1 MKLFGLHLYR
11 QALHET
17 IRASLGLPNF
27 CLTFFQTCI
36 SHHGCEKSQIYGKL
50 QFLED
55 LLASQNIDSS
65 YFYSYVTP
73 PPPPPPL
80 PHIAPANSPTGSIIT
95 SQATMTLNIR
105 LFLFYMICNFFKCD
119 DFTLL

>member
-1 MKLFGLHLYR
+1 MVVKNLKFMENYNSWKIYL
-11 QALHET
+11 QVK
-17 IRASLGLPNF
+17 I
-27 CLTFFQTCI
+27 LTLVIFTHM
-36 SHHGCEKSQIYGKL
+36 S
-50 QFLED
+50 
-55 LLASQNIDSS
+55 
-65 YFYSYVTP
+65 P

-80 PHIAPANSPTGSIIT
+80 PHIATANSPTGSIIT

>member
-1 MKLFGLHLYR
+1 MVVKNLKFMENYNSWKIYLQVKILTLVIFTHM
-11 QALHET
+11 
-17 IRASLGLPNF
+17 SPN
-27 CLTFFQTCI
+27 
-36 SHHGCEKSQIYGKL
+36 
-50 QFLED
+50 
-55 LLASQNIDSS
+55 
-65 YFYSYVTP
+65 P
-73 PPPPPPL
+73 PLPPL

>member
-80 PHIAPANSPTGSIIT
+80 PHIATANSPTGSIIT

-105 LFLFYMICNFFKCD
+105 LFLFYMICNFVKCD

>member
-1 MKLFGLHLYR
+1 MVVKNLKFMENYNSWKIYL
-11 QALHET
+11 QVK
-17 IRASLGLPNF
+17 I
-27 CLTFFQTCI
+27 LTLVIFTHM
-36 SHHGCEKSQIYGKL
+36 SPL
-50 QFLED
+50 
-55 LLASQNIDSS
+55 
-65 YFYSYVTP
+65 
-73 PPPPPPL
+73 PPPPPL

>member
-80 PHIAPANSPTGSIIT
+80 HHIATANSPTGSIIT